1 MALERIAALIWRF
14 IGLGLIVASLP
25 GVVTLSA
32 GMVSSIGSR
41 DAAPLIGQV
50 AGVVL
55 IATIQIIVG
64 ATIIRFSDRLGMTM
78 ARGL

>member
-25 GVVTLSA
+25 GIVSLSA
-32 GMVSSIGSR
+32 GVVSSIGSR
-41 DAAPLIGQV
+41 EAAPMVGQV
-50 AGVVL
+50 GAVVL
-55 IATIQIIVG
+55 IATAQIIIG